1 MQTSAADPIDIRP
14 FEFLSYGPPLGEK
27 RLGLEEDR
35 VPVEPEFG
43 GRQAEK
49 AAMAR
54 PCFPLRPSK
63 IQRPILPD
71 ETLSRDRLFDWL
83 DAHARHRLIYVT
95 AEAGFGK
102 TTLVADYLRRSKL
115 RAFWYRLDEED
126 TDGLVFLRYLVAACQ
141 AVDARLLTR
150 PAALL
155 GESLLEPTSESAVL
169 ETLLSEIEA
178 LGEIPTAL
186 VLDDFHM
193 VESVPAIGEVLERI
207 IDRSPAGLKVI
218 VASRRTPSLSVAR
231 LRARGELAELGRD
244 EIRFDEAE
252 TERLFRDSY
261 HHALEPDVL
270 HDLQLRT
277 EGWAASLQL
286 VKTAV
291 DGRSPGQVRVFVD
304 ALSGAEGD
312 LYDYLAEEV
321 VGDLEPALRDFLV
334 RTAILE
340 DIESETAAIASGVS
354 PARTRRLLSDALKVG
369 LMSRSGDQRSTW
381 RAHPLVREFL
391 LAHLETEVGERGVQE
406 MHRQL
411 AVVMEP
417 RSWRLAARHWAA
429 AGDAAEVR
437 RVVCAAAPTI
447 IGTDDLAAAEE
458 FITRFPDPNPN
469 PWYDL
474 IRTRRLLVV
483 GQLREAYAAAQHL
496 ARVAAGAGA
505 CDTSLGLLV
514 ALTDLKLGVELDDR
528 DLRAAAEAVLERS
541 DDSELASIAEATAA
555 IYEASN
561 QGSLAHLRDL
571 LLKTIRLNRER
582 GHSRYVAIS
591 LLNLSSAYRPMG
603 DMPGAVAAAA
613 EAVRMLEA
621 SGSCGDTSA
630 ARANL
635 AKGLA
640 HLGRWEEARF
650 HIAAATDGQSEVVNP
665 DVFGEAADLEAM
677 YGDPGR
683 AVSILSRVFS
693 ESEFGIG
700 DPYFRLV
707 AARIALEHDRLDQ
720 AGRLLEQIEGDALVP
735 AFQSSRLSLELQ
747 FRATVDPEDPDLP
760 AQFEEALLFAQ
771 SQQAFFWSDCIRM
784 TRSLIAPSSALAE
797 YLKSLRPDDTAHL
810 SIQAEL
816 VSRRLADL
824 DDRGLE
830 LVCKEVALRPERWRW
845 ALRRFFRA
853 SGQRPLDIKRAA
865 ELLEIVG
872 TQDDI
877 PILTSLRKRRSPRLP
892 DAGRALC
899 RRLAPRVYVED
910 LGRISVRVGDR
921 IVPGTS
927 IRKKVLSLL
936 CFLLT
941 RPQFTATR
949 EQVLEALWPEMG
961 PDGAANSLN
970 QSAYFLRRVIEPGC
984 EDDASAGYLQSR
996 ADLVW
1001 LDPDLV
1007 GSRSVDCMNLIGAIR
1022 RDSSPDLI
1030 MRLAERYTGRFGVDF
1045 IYDDWASSYRDTLHA
1060 SFLDRIERAL
1070 VTDTQSGHFDRA
1082 LTIAQLALQADPDA
1096 EQIEL
1101 CLLRLYR
1108 RTGANAAAAEQYA
1121 HYASVM
1127 REQLGLE
1134 PPPLESI

>member
-1 MQTSAADPIDIRP
+1 MQTSAADPIDTRP
-14 FEFLSYGPPLGEK
+14 FEFLSYGPPPGEK
-27 RLGLEEDR
+27 RLGLEENR
-35 VPVEPEFG
+35 VPVEPEFV
-43 GRQAEK
+43 GRQADRT
-49 AAMAR
+49 ATVR

-63 IQRPILPD
+63 IQRPFLPD

-155 GESLLEPTSESAVL
+155 DESLLEPAHQSAVL

-193 VESVPAIGEVLERI
+193 VESVPAIGQVLERI
-207 IDRSPAGLKVI
+207 IDRCPAGLQVI
-218 VASRRTPSLSVAR
+218 VASRRTPGLSVAG

-291 DGRSPGQVRVFVD
+291 DGRSPGQVRIFVD

-321 VGDLEPALRDFLV
+321 VGDLEPTLRDFLV

-340 DIESETAAIASGVS
+340 DIEPETAAIASGVS
-354 PARTRRLLSDALKVG
+354 PARARRLLSDALQVG

-391 LAHLETEVGERGVQE
+391 LTHLETEVGECGVAE

-429 AGDAAEVR
+429 AGDADEVR

-474 IRTRRLLVV
+474 LRTRQLL
-483 GQLREAYAAAQHL
+483 
-496 ARVAAGAGA
+496 
-505 CDTSLGLLV
+505 SLGRLHEAQAEAQRMAQVDSGAEASDNSLGQLV
-514 ALTDLKLGVELDDR
+514 ALTDLRLGVELDDPA
-528 DLRAAAEAVLERS
+528 LRAAALGVLSHS
-541 DDSELASIAEATAA
+541 DDPELASIAEATAA

-603 DMPGAVAAAA
+603 DIPGAVAAAA
-613 EAVRMLEA
+613 EAVQMLEA
-621 SGSCGDTSA
+621 SGSCGDTWPHVPTWPRVWPISA
-630 ARANL
+630 
-635 AKGLA
+635 
-640 HLGRWEEARF
+640 
-650 HIAAATDGQSEVVNP
+650 DGTR
-665 DVFGEAADLEAM
+665 
-677 YGDPGR
+677 PGPTWPR
-683 AVSILSRVFS
+683 
-693 ESEFGIG
+693 
-700 DPYFRLV
+700 
-707 AARIALEHDRLDQ
+707 Q
-720 AGRLLEQIEGDALVP
+720 
-735 AFQSSRLSLELQ
+735 RLSHPKL
-747 FRATVDPEDPDLP
+747 RP
-760 AQFEEALLFAQ
+760 
-771 SQQAFFWSDCIRM
+771 R
-784 TRSLIAPSSALAE
+784 RSA
-797 YLKSLRPDDTAHL
+797 KSL
-810 SIQAEL
+810 S
-816 VSRRLADL
+816 
-824 DDRGLE
+824 
-830 LVCKEVALRPERWRW
+830 
-845 ALRRFFRA
+845 
-853 SGQRPLDIKRAA
+853 
-865 ELLEIVG
+865 
-872 TQDDI
+872 
-877 PILTSLRKRRSPRLP
+877 
-892 DAGRALC
+892 
-899 RRLAPRVYVED
+899 
-910 LGRISVRVGDR
+910 
-921 IVPGTS
+921 
-927 IRKKVLSLL
+927 
-936 CFLLT
+936 
-941 RPQFTATR
+941 
-949 EQVLEALWPEMG
+949 
-961 PDGAANSLN
+961 
-970 QSAYFLRRVIEPGC
+970 
-984 EDDASAGYLQSR
+984 
-996 ADLVW
+996 
-1001 LDPDLV
+1001 
-1007 GSRSVDCMNLIGAIR
+1007 
-1022 RDSSPDLI
+1022 
-1030 MRLAERYTGRFGVDF
+1030 
-1045 IYDDWASSYRDTLHA
+1045 
-1060 SFLDRIERAL
+1060 
-1070 VTDTQSGHFDRA
+1070 
-1082 LTIAQLALQADPDA
+1082 
-1096 EQIEL
+1096 
-1101 CLLRLYR
+1101 
-1108 RTGANAAAAEQYA
+1108 
-1121 HYASVM
+1121 
-1127 REQLGLE
+1127 
-1134 PPPLESI
+1134 